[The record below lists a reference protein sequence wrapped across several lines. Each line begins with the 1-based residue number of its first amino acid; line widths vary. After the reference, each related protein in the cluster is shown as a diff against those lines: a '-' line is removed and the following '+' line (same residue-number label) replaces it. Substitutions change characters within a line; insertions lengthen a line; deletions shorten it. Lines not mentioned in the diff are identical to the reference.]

1 MPLNRQDE
9 KIEIDIMALLANDLI
24 EVSGASKGKLGSIAY
39 RLTLG
44 GRALADMRPIR
55 QCSYVRHGREWSA
68 GPVWTDR
75 HRSEH
80 AAGEPA

>member
-1 MPLNRQDE
+1 MPLTRRDE
-9 KIEIDIMALLANDLI
+9 KIETDIMALLANDLI

-55 QCSYVRHGREWSA
+55 QLRHGREWSA

-75 HRSEH
+75 HRV
-80 AAGEPA
+80 